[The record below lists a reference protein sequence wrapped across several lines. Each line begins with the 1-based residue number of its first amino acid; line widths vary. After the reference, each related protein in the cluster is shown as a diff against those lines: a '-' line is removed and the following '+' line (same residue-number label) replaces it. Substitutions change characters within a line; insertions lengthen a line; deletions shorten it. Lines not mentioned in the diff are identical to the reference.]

1 MRQTTLAGILVLVP
15 IVALVLLV
23 EFQPRRPPK
32 VSVNFLAYTNDSTGA
47 RVAKFV
53 VSNFESSSVLVSA
66 PLVCIQTAT
75 NELGHGAGGGM
86 LIVKAHASS
95 ILTIPSPP
103 DNAVWRIHL
112 RVYPDFGLWREV
124 KSFVMYK
131 LIKFGL
137 KPNYGNMPY
146 GIDGTWLKSE

>member
-1 MRQTTLAGILVLVP
+1 
-15 IVALVLLV
+15 
-23 EFQPRRPPK
+23 
-32 VSVNFLAYTNDSTGA
+32 
-47 RVAKFV
+47 VAKFV

-66 PLVCIQTAT
+66 PLVCIQTPT
-75 NELGHGAGGGM
+75 NEVGHGAGGGM